1 MTTAVHEA
9 TLIATVAAA
18 FGLAMLFGF
27 LAVKVKMPPLAGYL
41 LAGVVIGPHTRGFV
55 GDAALAG
62 QLAEIGV
69 MMLMFGVGLRF
80 SFEELAAVRRVV
92 LPGALIQI
100 AAAAAAGAAAA
111 LLWHW
116 RVATAIVFGLA
127 LSVAS
132 TVVLLRTLES
142 RRLLTSFD
150 GHLAVAWLVAQDLVM
165 VVVLVILPLAGGGAS
180 GNLATATA
188 ITVAKFLA
196 FVVLMLVVGKRLF
209 PRLLWIVA
217 KTGSR
222 ELFTLCVA
230 AAAVGIAYGSARL
243 FGVSFALGAFFA
255 GMMMRESALSHRAA
269 QESLPL
275 QDVFAALF
283 FVSVGMLF
291 DPAVLLQQPLRV
303 LAVTAIVM
311 IVSPLAAAAMILLF
325 RYPLSTALTVAAGL
339 GQIGEFS
346 FIVAGLGQ
354 SLGLLSAEGHGLVLG
369 GAIVTIAAN
378 PLLFAAVAPLQRAKL
393 RRSPDPLAALPMSVD
408 AETLTGHV
416 VLVGYGR
423 VGQRIAGAL
432 AKQGIACVVIE
443 QNRELVE
450 RLREHNVPAV
460 SGDAA
465 DPAVLVQGH
474 VARARML
481 VIATPDTLHVRKMA
495 DVARMLNP
503 QIEIVVRTHSDDEA
517 ALLRRDNIGTVFMG
531 EHELAAGMTRHVLER
546 MTA

>member
-27 LAVKVKMPPLAGYL
+27 LAVKLKMPPLAGYL
-41 LAGVVIGPHTRGFV
+41 LAGIVIGPHTRGFV

-100 AAAAAAGAAAA
+100 AVAAAAGAAAA

-116 RVATAIVFGLA
+116 SVAAAIVFGLA

-180 GNLATATA
+180 GNLVTATA

-311 IVSPLAAAAMILLF
+311 IVSPLAASAMLLLF

-393 RRSPDPLAALPMSVD
+393 RRSPDPLGALPMSVD

-432 AKQGIACVVIE
+432 AKQGVACVVIE

-495 DVARMLNP
+495 EVARMLNP

-546 MTA
+546 MAS